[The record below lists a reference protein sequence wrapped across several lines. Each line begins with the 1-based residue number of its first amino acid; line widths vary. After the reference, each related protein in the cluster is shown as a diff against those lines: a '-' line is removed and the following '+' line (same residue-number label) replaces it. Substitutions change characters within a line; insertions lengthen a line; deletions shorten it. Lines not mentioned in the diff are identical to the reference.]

1 MVHYL
6 LSRNLAMRWVLD
18 HGEEGSVVY
27 FADDDN
33 TYDLRLFS
41 ELRLTK
47 TLSLFPVG
55 LVTKTG
61 LSSPIVRDGKI
72 VGFYDG
78 WISNRKFPVDMA
90 GFAVNLA
97 TLQQASSRRKGR
109 MAMPFTPGYEEDGFL
124 RQLDVKPADAQPLA
138 NNCTIVMVWHTKTHT
153 SKGPADTNL
162 TRTKKFKNSNL
173 ATLLASL

>member
-1 MVHYL
+1 M
-6 LSRNLAMRWVLD
+6 LD
-18 HGEEGSVVY
+18 HGQEDSVVY

-33 TYDLRLFS
+33 TYDLRLFN
-41 ELRLTK
+41 ELRLTN

-97 TLQQASSRRKGR
+97 TLQKASKRRKGR
-109 MAMPFTPGYEEDGFL
+109 LAMPFTPGYEEDGFL
-124 RQLDVKPADAQPLA
+124 RQLDVQPADAQPLA
-138 NNCTIVMVWHTKTHT
+138 SNCSIVMVWHTKTFYT
-153 SKGPADTNL
+153 SRAPVDNL
-162 TRTKKFKNSNL
+162 ARTKKYKNSNL
-173 ATLLASL
+173 GILLASL

>member
-124 RQLDVKPADAQPLA
+124 RQLDVQPSDAQPLA